1 MEPSIMMPPLNGW
14 ALLAREIENGCSVER
29 FRPITAFRFE
39 STQARELSGEMNIWL
54 AVKLPN
60 PRLYEVTVLCG
71 VGGQPDG
78 IAPVGTTS
86 REGES
91 ATTAPLPLGRGA
103 TSVGLTALNVC
114 QSLWLQ
120 VARTSIAPRPE
131 LVMYVMPPWELTSME
146 LGTYGST
153 TALAVGKTL

>member
-14 ALLAREIENGCSVER
+14 ALLAREIEKGVRVDR
-29 FRPITAFRFE
+29 FSPMTEFRLE

-78 IAPVGTTS
+78 IAPVLRTP

-91 ATTAPLPLGRGA
+91 PTTAPLPLGRWA
-103 TSVGLTALNVC
+103 TSVGLAALNVC
-114 QSLWLQ
+114 QSLWLH
-120 VARTSIAPRPE
+120 VARTSIAPKLEPGADG
-131 LVMYVMPPWELTSME
+131 LPP
-146 LGTYGST
+146 GGPH
-153 TALAVGKTL
+153 

>member
-1 MEPSIMMPPLNGW
+1 MIPPLKGC
-14 ALLAREIENGCSVER
+14 ALLARAIENGASVDR
-29 FRPITAFRFE
+29 FSPMTEFRFE

-78 IAPVGTTS
+78 IAPVVTMS
-86 REGES
+86 KEGES
-91 ATTAPLPLGRGA
+91 ATTAPLPLGRWA
-103 TSVGLTALNVC
+103 TSVGLAALNVC

-120 VARTSIAPRPE
+120 VARTSIAPKPE
-131 LVMYVMPPWELTSME
+131 LVMYVMPPCELTSME
-146 LGTYGST
+146 LGT
-153 TALAVGKTL
+153 